1 MSFPRERWHFPK
13 SALDYDP
20 YNDARSCRRCG
31 NRLFSGDDMPWT
43 PAIQRGLERCWRCPG
58 VVCGYDQCR
67 NKVATDPSNIP
78 HDAPTHFAD
87 GSPIDK
93 EYAENYFR
101 KCRCSGRCRNCD
113 NVTDKDCVRCFG
125 CYFSEAV
132 RYRACDNP
140 GHHGKRQVPNS
151 DGADIRAFSPVKS
164 LPQRRWHC
172 FHCIAQNKP
181 MLWSEYEASQV
192 TKDGEIPSVPG
203 FQPVLLQHSYS
214 YDPLAKLG
222 GRENVWPNPQYRNY
236 FAVIVPLAVYVP
248 DRSRKSY
255 RVVKARIIKGPKDG
269 RLEWKT
275 RPIEDNAII
284 GALEPFT
291 FFVPEVHSTAPLY
304 YAVHNHDGKLTVTT
318 HKRYLA
324 AVDSIMALPWG
335 QLEAKTIVANY
346 LDGKAW
352 DGLS

>member
-1 MSFPRERWHFPK
+1 MSFPRERWLFPK

-20 YNDARSCRRCG
+20 YSDAKSCRRCG

-58 VVCGYDQCR
+58 VVCTHNDTS
-67 NKVATDPSNIP
+67 VAEC
-78 HDAPTHFAD
+78 
-87 GSPIDK
+87 DK
-93 EYAENYFR
+93 
-101 KCRCSGRCRNCD
+101 CLGRCRNCD
-113 NVTDKDCVRCFG
+113 NVVDKDSVRCFG

-140 GHHGKRQVPNS
+140 SHHGKRQVPNS
-151 DGADIRAFSPVKS
+151 DGADIRAFSPVKAQ
-164 LPQRRWHC
+164 PQKRWHC

-192 TKDGEIPSVPG
+192 TRDGEIPAIPG
-203 FQPVLLQHSYS
+203 YQPVLLQHSYS

-255 RVVKARIIKGPKDG
+255 RVVKARVIKGPKDG
-269 RLEWKT
+269 RLEWRT

-304 YAVHNHDGKLTVTT
+304 YAVHNHDGKLTVTS